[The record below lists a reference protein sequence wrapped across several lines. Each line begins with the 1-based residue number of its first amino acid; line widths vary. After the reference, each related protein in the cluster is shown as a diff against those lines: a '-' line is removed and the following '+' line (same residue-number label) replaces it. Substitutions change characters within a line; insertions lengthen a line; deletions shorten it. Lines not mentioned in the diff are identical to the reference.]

1 MSGDPTSGYQD
12 PSTSP
17 SASTGAAGSLTI
29 TQEEKLWAM
38 LAHLAGLLG
47 YAVAL
52 GQYIGPLVI
61 YLLYK
66 DKSRFIAFHALQSLY
81 FQLGLLVATAIG
93 IVIAILTCG
102 IGAVLLGA
110 LGVVAVIYVIIA
122 AIRANQGDW
131 FEYWLVGAWA
141 KKSVG
146 A

>member
-1 MSGDPTSGYQD
+1 MSGDPTPGQNPY
-12 PSTSP
+12 TSP
-17 SASTGAAGSLTI
+17 TTPTDAPESLAI

-102 IGAVLLGA
+102 VGAVLLAA

-122 AIRANQGDW
+122 ALRANQGDW

-141 KKSVG
+141 RKSVG